1 MDNQQSAFVSVDTST
16 WQSERI
22 KMHST
27 TINIIKSHYLLIDGF
42 ACGWFACYWSYRLL
56 NWVYDKR
63 ANWLTLRRQTAKVDW
78 YEKTHWTNVAL
89 DSCNTGFIARVD
101 VNMAHDLLT
110 FGAVPAKRETGKFL
124 YELYRVERI
133 MQGWEEFKWE
143 SLSVP
148 QQLVWKRLTEVLIS
162 LNMKVTND
170 WSN

>member
-1 MDNQQSAFVSVDTST
+1 
-16 WQSERI
+16 
-22 KMHST
+22 
-27 TINIIKSHYLLIDGF
+27 
-42 ACGWFACYWSYRLL
+42 
-56 NWVYDKR
+56 
-63 ANWLTLRRQTAKVDW
+63 
-78 YEKTHWTNVAL
+78 
-89 DSCNTGFIARVD
+89 
-101 VNMAHDLLT
+101 MAHDLLT

-170 WSN
+170 